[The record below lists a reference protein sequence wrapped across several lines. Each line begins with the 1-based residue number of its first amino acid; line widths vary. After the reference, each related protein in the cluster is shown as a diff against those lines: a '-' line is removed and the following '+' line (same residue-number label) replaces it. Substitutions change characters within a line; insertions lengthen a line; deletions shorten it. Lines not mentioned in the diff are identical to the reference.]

1 MTTKRKSKKK
11 KLSGL
16 MNSGLLFIGDPSFMM
31 GPADPQV
38 QSDGRII
45 DATPIDPLNPFRR
58 SEDITR
64 HTDLGD
70 YNLPIVEA
78 VEGRGVVV
86 ATLRPECRYE
96 VKKKLKDG
104 IVTEIRIILKG

>member
-1 MTTKRKSKKK
+1 MTTKRKKKK

-31 GPADPQV
+31 GPADPQI
-38 QSDGRII
+38 QSDGSII
-45 DATPIDPLNPFRR
+45 DGTPVDPLNPFRR
-58 SEDITR
+58 AEDITR

-70 YNLPIVEA
+70 YNLQIVEA
-78 VEGRGVVV
+78 VEGRGVVIN
-86 ATLRPECRYE
+86 TLLSERRYE

-104 IVTEIRIILKG
+104 VVTEIRIILK